1 MPPVPPLLLSLLHEH
16 LSCYPSMRVAMW
28 FQPIAISFIVESIE
42 PPAKLTRAA
51 DSGFY
56 SLNYYFFYYKR
67 QREVQEYLS
76 DLRLHHYSNI
86 IF

>member
-1 MPPVPPLLLSLLHEH
+1 MHNKIKFRGLCLINNVSMPPVPPLLLSLLHEH

-56 SLNYYFFYYKR
+56 SLNYYFYCY
-67 QREVQEYLS
+67 
-76 DLRLHHYSNI
+76 
-86 IF
+86 